1 MKQPKIIIAGI
12 GPGNKQ
18 DITPAVV
25 AALQEADAV
34 VAINT
39 ISALSL
45 RTCAPI
51 RNV

>member
-25 AALQEADAV
+25 AALG
-34 VAINT
+34 
-39 ISALSL
+39 SGCSGGL
-45 RTCAPI
+45 
-51 RNV
+51 